1 MARPPCVAP
10 APGAVAFVL
19 VPSDVPIRPALA
31 ERHLRLPGTRNL
43 RDVGG
48 YPAGDGR
55 ETRWRTLLRTD
66 SLDQLPVASQ
76 QTLHDLG
83 VRQVIDVRWGHEVE
97 GRPSVFR
104 DSDEVRYRNLPL
116 MPDQAVPAGI
126 AATYR
131 HMFDTRSTAL
141 AGIARALLEPDGLPV
156 VIGCA
161 AGVDR
166 TGVTVALLLSAVGV
180 PADVVAWDYALSVE
194 SFATDGADSG
204 LADWRGGAVTLD
216 CQPEYMLEALDH
228 LERVHGGAP
237 ALLARHGFGEGDLD
251 RLRELLT
258 VPLTAGQTGE
268 GIRPL

>member
-1 MARPPCVAP
+1 
-10 APGAVAFVL
+10 
-19 VPSDVPIRPALA
+19 VPSDVPFRLALA

-66 SLDQLPVASQ
+66 ALDQLPVASQ
-76 QTLHDLG
+76 VALHDLG
-83 VRQVIDVRWGHEVE
+83 IRQVIDVRWEHEVN

-116 MPDQAVPAGI
+116 MPDQAVPEGI

-131 HMFDTRSTAL
+131 HMFDTRSSAL
-141 AGIARALLEPDGLPV
+141 AEIARALLEPGGVPV

-166 TGVTVALLLSAVGV
+166 TGVTVALLLSAIGV
-180 PADVVAWDYALSVE
+180 PADVVAGDYALSVE
-194 SFATDGADSG
+194 SFASDGADSG
-204 LADWRGGAVTLD
+204 LADWRGEAITLD
-216 CQPEYMLEALDH
+216 CRPEYMLEALDH

-237 ALLARHGFGEGDLD
+237 TLLARHGFGDGHLG

-258 VPLTAGQTGE
+258 VPSTGRST
-268 GIRPL
+268 G